1 MKVAPI
7 AVSKKRTVMSEELFE
22 AGKKKIERYAAGE

>member
-22 AGKKKIERYAAGE
+22 AGKKRERYAAGE